1 MFKDPLERLIAGKYM
16 LNCKQASLLASRA
29 IDEKLPFW
37 ERGMLK
43 IHLLLCRSCAN
54 FTRQL
59 AFLKKVSRRSRID
72 SDFQLTDEARQRIA
86 NALQNK

>member
-1 MFKDPLERLIAGKYM
+1 M

-29 IDEKLPFW
+29 IDAKLPFW
-37 ERGMLK
+37 ERNMLK

-59 AFLKKVSRRSRID
+59 DFLQKALHRSGID
-72 SDFQLTDEARQRIA
+72 SDFRLPDEARQRISST
-86 NALQNK
+86 LRDKQTD